1 VRIVINGA
9 GGNLGRLCL
18 ARLREQPGQE
28 VIGLARAELD
38 LEQDASIAAAL
49 TEIGSFDLLINC
61 AAWTDVD
68 GCEADPAKAD
78 QINGH
83 AVGLLGEACARGG
96 ARMIHVSTDY
106 VFDGTQVEPYR
117 EEDPT
122 GPISIYGASKRL
134 GEESLLAASA
144 EHLVVRVSWLFGSAA
159 GGFPLWVVRQAM
171 KTDGLSVVAD
181 KWGTPTSVAD
191 AVDAL
196 AFLALRAPEAR
207 GILHVCNAGETSWRD
222 WGQCALDAA
231 DRAGLPL
238 KTRELGATTMKEL
251 AAKAGWKAQRPVH
264 SALSCHR
271 FAELRGQ
278 APRPW
283 EAAVEDYVLR
293 ELAPLLHEGQL

>member
-1 VRIVINGA
+1 MRIVVTGA

-18 ARLREQPGQE
+18 ARLREQTGHE
-28 VIGLARAELD
+28 VIGLTRANMD
-38 LEQDASIAAAL
+38 LEVDASIAAAF
-49 TEIGSFDLLINC
+49 TGIGPFDLLIHC

-68 GCEADPAKAD
+68 ACESDPDKAD
-78 QINGH
+78 QINGR

-122 GPISIYGASKRL
+122 GPISRYGASKRL
-134 GEESLLAASA
+134 GEESLLAASS

-171 KTDGLSVVAD
+171 KMEALSVVAD

-191 AVDAL
+191 AADAL
-196 AFLALRAPEAR
+196 VFLALRAPEAR
-207 GILHVCNAGETSWRD
+207 GILHFANAGKTSWRD

-238 KTRELGATTMKEL
+238 KTRTLGATTMADL

-264 SALSCHR
+264 SSLSSDR
-271 FAELRGQ
+271 FAALQGQ